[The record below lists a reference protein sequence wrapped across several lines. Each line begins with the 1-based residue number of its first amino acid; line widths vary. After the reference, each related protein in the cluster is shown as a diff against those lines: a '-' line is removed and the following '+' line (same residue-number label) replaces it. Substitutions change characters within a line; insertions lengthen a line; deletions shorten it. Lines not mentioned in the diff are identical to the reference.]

1 MSASAQAA
9 VVSDRPRR
17 LPRTTLRPWKISASV
32 PDRPWPSDRPNVLDS
47 YIPNMEYYSQ
57 VTETF
62 AALADRNRLRMLEL
76 LRSRPR
82 TVNEI
87 CVCLRLNQPHVS
99 KHLRVLKE
107 AGLVDVEPRAQERV
121 YQLRGGSLRELR
133 NWLDRYRELWDA
145 RFDALDTLVDEL
157 KKKEK
162 QHARNKRT

>member
-1 MSASAQAA
+1 M
-9 VVSDRPRR
+9 
-17 LPRTTLRPWKISASV
+17 
-32 PDRPWPSDRPNVLDS
+32 
-47 YIPNMEYYSQ
+47 
-57 VTETF
+57 TETF

-87 CVCLRLNQPHVS
+87 CDRLRLNQPHVS

-133 NWLDRYRELWDA
+133 NWLDRYREHWDA

-162 QHARNKRT
+162 QHARNKRK